1 MDTSNK
7 TNVTIKGASELGY
20 IINTTKK
27 GMLSF
32 NVSATTIKEGP
43 YAAGPN
49 IDIPSHGKSTHK
61 KRFSL
66 ESFLENSI
74 MLSFEA

>member
-7 TNVTIKGASELGY
+7 TIVTIKGASELRY

-43 YAAGPN
+43 YAAGE
-49 IDIPSHGKSTHK
+49 IMFVYKGSVFFMCIEG
-61 KRFSL
+61 
-66 ESFLENSI
+66 FLFFFQCEI
-74 MLSFEA
+74 WKC